1 MDRRKGRQLRGREQE
16 FMTDNQAAAAG
27 DSQVGALGG
36 DSQASAAELEAQRKR
51 KREVL
56 IVLPGL
62 LLTLIIAMLDQLV
75 VSTALPRIVGDLGGL
90 NHLAWVVTAYILAS
104 TITTLFYGKLGDM
117 YGRKRF
123 LVIAIVLFLIGSA
136 LSGLAHSM
144 DQLIAFRALQG
155 LGAGGLM
162 VGAIATIGDLV
173 APRERGQYMGYMMA
187 AMMLAMIA
195 GPLVGG
201 YITQNW
207 SWRWIFYINMPIG
220 GAALIYLWLTLHL
233 PKKRVEHKID
243 YLGAT
248 VIAIFSTAIVL
259 LTSWGG
265 SQYGWGSWEIIM
277 LACISAASLAAFFI
291 VESRAAEPMLPLH
304 VFKNRNFSV
313 ASSMSFLL
321 GTAML
326 GTLTFLPLY
335 QQTVQHD
342 SPTSSGLALIPLM
355 LGSTVTSL
363 ISGQVT
369 SRTGRYKILP
379 IIGGVIMTIGI
390 YLLSHLNVH
399 TSHLESGLYFL
410 VLGVGMGFLMQI
422 TSLIVQNSVPQSDM
436 GVASSSRAFFQQ
448 IGGSLGVS
456 LFGVIFFRKF
466 ADTLTQLL
474 HGHASVSSS
483 ASIDPASIN
492 NLPDAIRAAAF
503 LGISHGLDAVML
515 WTVPATVVVFLL
527 ALAVKEIPLRT
538 HIERPAPEEQ
548 APAQAIEPELVSES

>member
-1 MDRRKGRQLRGREQE
+1 MSE
-16 FMTDNQAAAAG
+16 NQAAALA
-27 DSQVGALGG
+27 
-36 DSQASAAELEAQRKR
+36 ASDAPTGP
-51 KREVL
+51 KREIL

-123 LVIAIVLFLIGSA
+123 LMIAIVLFLIGSA

-162 VGAIATIGDLV
+162 VGAIATIGDMV
-173 APRERGQYMGYMMA
+173 SPRERGQYMGYMMA
-187 AMMLAMIA
+187 AMMVAMIA

-201 YITQNW
+201 YITQHW

-220 GAALIYLWLTLHL
+220 GAALVYLWATLHL
-233 PKKRVEHKID
+233 PRKRVEHKID
-243 YLGAT
+243 YLGAA
-248 VIAIFSTAIVL
+248 VIAVGATAIVL

-265 SQYGWGSWEIIM
+265 SQYAWGSWEII
-277 LACISAASLAAFFI
+277 LLAAITALSLGAFFV
-291 VESRAAEPMLPLH
+291 VEARAAEPMLPLH

-313 ASSMSFLL
+313 ASSMSLLL
-321 GTAML
+321 GLAML
-326 GTLTFLPLY
+326 GALTFLPLY

-342 SPTSSGLALIPLM
+342 SPTSSGLALIPL
-355 LGSTVTSL
+355 LIGSTVTSL

-379 IIGGVIMTIGI
+379 IVGGVIMTIGI
-390 YLLSHLNVH
+390 YMLTHLSVS
-399 TSHLESGLYFL
+399 TSRLDAALSFV

-422 TSLIVQNSVPQSDM
+422 TSLIVQNSVPQQDM

-456 LFGVIFFRKF
+456 IFGVIFFRRF
-466 ADTLTQLL
+466 
-474 HGHASVSSS
+474 SS
-483 ASIDPASIN
+483 AIAARLPGAHVGASSANLDPATIN
-492 NLPDAIRAAAF
+492 NLKGPVRDAAF
-503 LGISHGLDAVML
+503 YAIAHAIDGVFW
-515 WTVPATVVVFLL
+515 WTIPATAAVFLL
-527 ALAVKEIPLRT
+527 ALFVKEIPLRSR
-538 HIERPAPEEQ
+538 IEPTPEQ
-548 APAQAIEPELVSES
+548 AAPAEPELVPGA